1 VVKVEAAVAL
11 TALPLAVAAAMVV
24 SPAEVAAVA
33 VPEHQRAVLAGLV
46 VLA

>member
-1 VVKVEAAVAL
+1 MVKVEAAVAL
-11 TALPLAVAAAMVV
+11 TALPLAGAAAMVV

-33 VPEHQRAVLAGLV
+33 VLEHQRAVRVELV